1 MSNEVMKKEAT
12 EIAVQKTG
20 FLALGDFDLASAM
33 AEEMDGLS
41 VSFDRI
47 KLPAGGMTVFE
58 MPGDDPDN
66 PETVKE
72 FSAVILSQHP
82 LRAYYKTQYTGGS
95 NPPDCG
101 SYDGVIGIPGENS
114 GCVGGNCKT
123 CPYNK
128 FGSDGKKGKACKER
142 RRLYLLKEGEIFPI
156 LFSLPTGSLQTFS
169 KYIMKLLGKGYKSNS
184 VVTRF
189 TLKKA
194 TSSDGIAYSQAQF
207 AIDRVLTKEEYA
219 LIDGLSNQVKM
230 MQNSVAFEP
239 DVEEA
244 PENAPLV
251 DPETGE
257 IIEPLN

>member
-1 MSNEVMKKEAT
+1 MSNEVTKKETT
-12 EIAVQKTG
+12 EIAEVKSG
-20 FLALGDFDLASAM
+20 FLSLENFDLASAI

-41 VSFDRI
+41 ITFDRI

-58 MPGDDPDN
+58 MPSDDPDN
-66 PETVKE
+66 PENVKE

-101 SYDGVIGIPGENS
+101 SYDGVIGVPGENS
-114 GCVGGNCKT
+114 GCVGGNCKN
-123 CPYNK
+123 CPYNR

-142 RRLYLLKEGEIFPI
+142 RRLYLLMEGQIFPI
-156 LFSLPTGSLQTFS
+156 IFSLPTGSLQTFS
-169 KYIMKLLGKGYKSNS
+169 KYIRKLLEKGYRSNS

-207 AIDRVLTKEEYA
+207 AIDRVLTKEEYQFVSS
-219 LIDGLSNQVKM
+219 LSSQVKAL
-230 MQNSVAFEP
+230 QNTVGFES
-239 DVEEA
+239 DAVDA
-244 PENAPLV
+244 PENTPLV

>member
-1 MSNEVMKKEAT
+1 MSKEVMNKENT
-12 EIAVQKTG
+12 EIAVQNSG
-20 FLALGDFDLASAM
+20 FLALGNFDLASAI
-33 AEEMDGLS
+33 AEEMNGLS
-41 VSFDRI
+41 VAFDRI

-58 MPGDDPDN
+58 VPGDDPEN
-66 PETVKE
+66 PENVKE

-114 GCVGGNCKT
+114 GCMGGNCKS

-142 RRLYLLKEGEIFPI
+142 RRIYLLMEGQLFPI
-156 LFSLPTGSLQTFS
+156 IFSLPTGSLQTFTR
-169 KYIMKLLGKGYKSNS
+169 YIMKLLEKGYRSNS

-207 AIDRVLTKEEYA
+207 SIDRVLTKEEYA
-219 LIDGLSNQVKM
+219 LIDGVTKQVKM
-230 MQNSVAFEP
+230 MQNTVDFEY
-239 DVEEA
+239 DVVDA
-244 PENAPLV
+244 PENAPIV

>member
-1 MSNEVMKKEAT
+1 MSNEVMKKETA
-12 EIAVQKTG
+12 ELAAQKSG
-20 FLALGDFDLASAM
+20 FMALSDFDLAGAM

-41 VSFDRI
+41 VTFDRI

-58 MPGDDPDN
+58 MPGDDPN
-66 PETVKE
+66 SPETVKE
-72 FSAVILSQHP
+72 FSAVILSHHP

-101 SYDGVIGIPGENS
+101 SFDGVIGIPGENS
-114 GCVGGNCKT
+114 GCLGGNCRN
-123 CPYNK
+123 CQYNK

-142 RRLYLLKEGEIFPI
+142 RRIYLLMEGQIFPI
-156 LFSLPTGSLQTFS
+156 IFSLPTGSLQTFS
-169 KYIMKLLGKGYKSNS
+169 KYIMKLLGKGYKSNA

-194 TSSDGIAYSQAQF
+194 SSSDGIAYSQAQF

-219 LIDGLSNQVKM
+219 LIDSLTNQVKM
-230 MQNSVAFEP
+230 LQSTVGFET
-239 DVEEA
+239 DLEEA
-244 PENAPLV
+244 VESAPLV

-257 IIEPLN
+257 IIEPLS